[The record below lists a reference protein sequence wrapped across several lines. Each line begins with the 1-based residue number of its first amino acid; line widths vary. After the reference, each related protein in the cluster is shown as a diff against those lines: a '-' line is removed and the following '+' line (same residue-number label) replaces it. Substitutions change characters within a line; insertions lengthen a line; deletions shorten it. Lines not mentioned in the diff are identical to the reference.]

1 MERVIRDWPALMD
14 LATAGDYLALT
25 PGSLINLLRREN
37 VSPVEIGGRLRRW
50 RRRDLDA
57 LVERLPLRWAGPAD
71 APADDEPDVE
81 SALKAVERRSQLRR
95 RQVARRR
102 AHEVRQPHP
111 AP

>member
-14 LATAGDYLALT
+14 LATAGDYLALA

-57 LVERLPLRWAGPAD
+57 LIERLPLQWARAPD
-71 APADDEPDVE
+71 APTEEQTDAEN
-81 SALKAVERRSQLRR
+81 ALRAVERRSQLRR
-95 RQVARRR
+95 KPVTGGRG
-102 AHEVRQPHP
+102 HEVRQSHP